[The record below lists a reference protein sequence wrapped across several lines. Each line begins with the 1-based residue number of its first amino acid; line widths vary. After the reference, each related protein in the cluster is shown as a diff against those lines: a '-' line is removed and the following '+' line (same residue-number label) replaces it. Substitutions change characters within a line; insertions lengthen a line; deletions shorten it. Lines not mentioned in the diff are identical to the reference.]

1 MNPDLTLLSVLHA
14 PAFGGSHNQ
23 SLQLAPLLE
32 RRGISTVVALP
43 EEGERAAA
51 RLRDG
56 GVRTPT
62 LPLGR
67 LVASADPRRQAR
79 FLGALPGDLRRLGEV
94 VGEVGADVVQ
104 VQGITHPQGA
114 VVARRRGAGVVWQLY
129 DTRAPMALRRAGAPL
144 LIGLADVAITW
155 GRELARVHPG
165 AERLGD
171 RCITV
176 YPPVERKRFAPD
188 PQARAG
194 ARSRLGVGDGETL
207 VGSVGVLNPQKG
219 YEDLIEAARLVCE
232 HDPTVRFVIC
242 GGPSPAHPG
251 YADRLRRLAADGG
264 LEGAVEVIDPGTEVA
279 ALMQA
284 FDVFAMA
291 SVPRSEG
298 MPTVILEAMYAAKPV
313 LTTRV
318 GAVAEL
324 VDEGR
329 TALVVEPRRPDRF
342 AEALRRLCTEDA
354 LAERLAAAGLE
365 RARSHF
371 GLEPLADRHA
381 AAYRLAHER
390 SLGRR

>member
-23 SLQLAPLLE
+23 ALQLAPLLE

-43 EEGERAAA
+43 EEGEQAAA

-56 GVRTPT
+56 GVRTLT

-67 LVASADPRRQAR
+67 LVASADPRRQAKFMR
-79 FLGALPGDLRRLGEV
+79 ALPGDLRRLGSLI
-94 VGEVGADVVQ
+94 GDIGADLVQ

-114 VVARRRGAGVVWQLY
+114 LAARRRGRGVVWQLY

-144 LIGLADVAITW
+144 LVGLADVAITW
-155 GRELARVHPG
+155 GQELARVHPG
-165 AERLGD
+165 ARRLGS
-171 RCITV
+171 RCLTV
-176 YPPVERKRFAPD
+176 YPPVDCERFAPD
-188 PQARAG
+188 PQERRRARE
-194 ARSRLGVGDGETL
+194 RLGIAAGEKL

-219 YEDLIEAARLVCE
+219 HEDLIEAARAVRDR
-232 HDPTVRFVIC
+232 DPSVRFVIC

-251 YADRLRRLAADGG
+251 YADRLRRLATAGG

-298 MPTVILEAMYAAKPV
+298 MPTVILEAMCARKPV

-329 TALVVEPRRPDRF
+329 TALVVEPRRPDRL
-342 AEALRRLCTEDA
+342 AEELLRLCTDDA
-354 LAERLAAAGLE
+354 LAEGLAAAGLE
-365 RARSHF
+365 RARDRF
-371 GLEPLADRHA
+371 DLESLADRHA

-390 SLGRR
+390 SLSRR